1 MDWMLGK
8 GGGGVKKMHA
18 TARGSQ
24 DDAGGRHRH
33 PNPRDWTKPEVPWVQ
48 DRSDTPGL
56 KRWLEARGF

>member
-8 GGGGVKKMHA
+8 GGVKKMHA

-24 DDAGGRHRH
+24 DDAGGRHR
-33 PNPRDWTKPEVPWVQ
+33 RTKPQVPWVQ